1 MSRFLDC
8 SLSSCRFASTVAV
21 ASSSLCGARRKGE
34 KGRNCTLKT
43 LHSHHLTRTLEER
56 PHVAPA
62 TTHSGP
68 EKQLEERATEIGYIT
83 YPMPIHTVPCWF
95 SSICTRPHPPT
106 PPHTNPCHPSL
117 TPCPSIPPHT
127 HPRHSTPI
135 HATPHWPTS
144 ICITPHQ
151 PTPTLT
157 GPHSSVSPYT
167 SLCHPTGL
175 RKADWLSLLYYA
187 HVPQLNRL

>member
-34 KGRNCTLKT
+34 QGRNCTLKT

-68 EKQLEERATEIGYIT
+68 EKQLEERATEIRCIT

-95 SSICTRPHPPT
+95 SSICTRPHPST
-106 PPHTNPCHPSL
+106 PPHTNPCHPSPHAHPYHPIPTHAIPHQSMPPL
-117 TPCPSIPPHT
+117 IGPHPSVLPHTNPRQPSLVHIHLYHPIPPCA
-127 HPRHSTPI
+127 I
-135 HATPHWPTS
+135 L
-144 ICITPHQ
+144 Q
-151 PTPTLT
+151 
-157 GPHSSVSPYT
+157 V
-167 SLCHPTGL
+167 
-175 RKADWLSLLYYA
+175 
-187 HVPQLNRL
+187 